1 MKKRVIAAILAGLMA
16 VSTLAGCG
24 SGKSAS
30 ETNGQTSES
39 GKEEGS
45 GVITDKFK
53 DIDTDGTTITFWHSM
68 GGVNGEAMD
77 YLVNKFNEENE
88 DGITVEAVYQGEYD
102 DAINK
107 LKSAQIGNMG
117 ADLVQIYD
125 LGTRFMI
132 DSGWIIP
139 MQEMIDADGYDIS
152 QIEPNVAAYYTTE
165 DGTMYSMPFN
175 SSTPLLYYNKDMFDA
190 AGITEIPTSLP
201 EIADVGD
208 ALKEKGGAQ
217 EVLAIS
223 IYGWY
228 FEQFLCKQGLNMVNN
243 GNGREKAAT
252 KVEFDENG
260 RGLNILNAW
269 YDLYKGGYAP
279 NVGRSGSDTATTD
292 FTSGKAAMMLGS
304 TASLKQVLEDS
315 GGNFEVGT
323 AYYPAVNEDDK
334 GGVSIGGASLW
345 ALNNKDEKKAAATW
359 RFIKFLISPESQ
371 AYWNA
376 QTGYFPVVTAAQEEQ
391 TFKDN
396 IAKYPQF
403 QTALDQLHDSTPES
417 AGALL
422 SVFPE
427 ARQIVETQI
436 ENMLNGSVT
445 QEEAVK
451 NMAEEIN
458 DTIEEYNLVNG

>member
-175 SSTPLLYYNKDMFDA
+175 SSTPLLYYNKDMFEK
-190 AGITEIPTSLP
+190 AGITEVPTSL
-201 EIADVGD
+201 EGILAIGD
-208 ALKEKGGAQ
+208 DLKTKGGAG
-217 EVLAIS
+217 EPLALS

-228 FEQFLCKQGLNMVNN
+228 FEQWLCKQGLSYADN
-243 GNGREKAAT
+243 GNGRDAAAT
-252 KVEFDENG
+252 AVEFDSNG
-260 RGLNILNAW
+260 GALNILNEWKALN
-269 YDLYKGGYAP
+269 DADVAP
-279 NVGRSGSDTATTD
+279 NVGRAGSDTATTD
-292 FTSGKAAMMLGS
+292 FTSGKAAITLGS
-304 TASLKQVLEDS
+304 TASLKQILQDVNGS
-315 GGNFEVGT
+315 FEVGT
-323 AYYPAVNEDDK
+323 AYFPTIKDGDE
-334 GGVSIGGASLW
+334 GGVSFGGASLW
-345 ALNNKDEKKAAATW
+345 ALNNNDDAKAAATW
-359 RFIKFLISPESQ
+359 KFIKFLISPESQ

-376 QTGYFPVVTAAQEEQ
+376 ETGYFPVTTAADEEQ

-396 IAKYPQF
+396 VAQYPQF
-403 QTALDQLHDSTPES
+403 QTAIDQLHDSKPQY

-427 ARQIVETQI
+427 ARQIVETEI
-436 ENMLNGSVT
+436 ENMINGNET
-445 QEEAVK
+445 PEKAVES
-451 NMAEEIN
+451 MASQIN
-458 DTIEEYNLVNG
+458 SSIEDYNLVNE